1 MAEVS
6 ATDNSIV
13 GGNKWYRYYVL
24 GILTATYTF
33 SIMDRQIVAILVED
47 LRAEFALSDAQL
59 GVLSGLAFALFYA
72 TLGIPIA
79 RLADRTNRVRIVS
92 IAVAVWSAMTAL
104 CAAAGSFLHLFLARI
119 GVGIGEAGG
128 TPPSHSM
135 ISDYFGPNERGW
147 ALSIYSMGTSIG
159 GFLGLVIGGFVAEYY
174 GWRAAFLVL
183 GIPGLFLAVLTWLSV
198 REPPR
203 GTLDNEPQTD
213 DTQVLS
219 FKDAAVA
226 LWQNLVFRRIII
238 GHILAIFVGYSLFGW
253 LPALFLRQFDMGQA
267 EVGTLVGLIISVG
280 GIPGLLLGGYL
291 GDKLAE
297 SDVRWRVYI
306 PIASLAI
313 ATPVLFL
320 GMWTSNVLM
329 ACLMFGLGI
338 FLYKLHWGPHL
349 ALVQQVV
356 APALRA
362 QAVAY
367 AMFFSNM
374 LGLGLGPVLIGAIS
388 DMAMPSFG
396 EKSLTV
402 ALSVSLIAFV
412 LGAFWYVRA
421 LRPLRT
427 EYVDTEQSYNQGGA

>member
-1 MAEVS
+1 MAEIS
-6 ATDNSIV
+6 AADARQADSNR
-13 GGNKWYRYYVL
+13 WYRYYVL
-24 GILTATYTF
+24 GVLTATYTF

-59 GVLSGLAFALFYA
+59 GLLSGLAFALFYA

-104 CAAAGSFLHLFLARI
+104 CAAAGSFVHLFLARI

-128 TPPSHSM
+128 TPPSHS
-135 ISDYFGPNERGW
+135 IIADYFGPNERGW

-183 GIPGLFLAVLTWLSV
+183 GIPGLFLALLTWLSV

-203 GTLDNEPQTD
+203 GTLEAQPQAVVQD
-213 DTQVLS
+213 RLS
-219 FKDAAVA
+219 FKDASIA
-226 LWQNLVFRRIII
+226 LWRNLVFRRIVI

-253 LPALFLRQFDMGQA
+253 LPALFLRQFEMGQA
-267 EVGTLVGLIISVG
+267 EVGTLVGLIVSGG

-291 GDKLAE
+291 GDKLAAR
-297 SDVRWRVYI
+297 DIRWRVYI
-306 PIASLAI
+306 PILTLVL
-313 ATPVLFL
+313 ATPLMLV
-320 GMWTSNVLM
+320 GMWTDNVVL
-329 ACLMFGLGI
+329 AATMFALGI
-338 FLYKLHWGPHL
+338 FMYKVHWGPHL
-349 ALVQQVV
+349 ALVQHVV
-356 APALRA
+356 PPELRA

-367 AMFFSNM
+367 AMFFANM

-388 DMAMPSFG
+388 DAAMAGYG
-396 EKSLTV
+396 EQSLAF
-402 ALSVSLIAFV
+402 ALSISLAAFI

-421 LRPLRT
+421 LKPLRAA
-427 EYVDTEQSYNQGGA
+427 YID